1 MSIDTRSYWL
11 SCKLTEE
18 EREKLFLLAHEKG
31 STVSDTLSGIVRQYL
46 TDGEDTEAEDV

>member
-1 MSIDTRSYWL
+1 MSIEARSYWL

-31 STVSDTLSGIVRQYL
+31 STVSETLSGIVRAYL
-46 TDGEDTEAEDV
+46 ASGEDTEAEDV